1 MHMLTGRRTFTA
13 LAVCGAMAISTLG
26 CGGTRTSKG
35 KIAAL
40 PADKAQLMSYYL
52 PTQIEILPFTK
63 PASFDVRG
71 LPDGISAVVRPVDTL
86 GQPVKAYGTMRFE
99 LYDYV
104 PASGLEKGQQLM
116 VWNQV
121 LNTPTDQRK
130 YWDNVTQS
138 YQFQLLWRQPL
149 QPNKKYVLE
158 VFYENPAGTR
168 LTSDYVFDF
177 TPNVERIKEQLRS
190 QPR

>member
-1 MHMLTGRRTFTA
+1 MRKTVSLNI
-13 LAVCGAMAISTLG
+13 LAVSVAAAGLLAG
-26 CGGTRTSKG
+26 CNKTTRDRV
-35 KIAAL
+35 AAL
-40 PADKAQLMSYYL
+40 PPEKAEVMAYYL

-63 PASFDVRG
+63 PASFDPRG
-71 LPDGISAVVRPVDTL
+71 LPDGINAVIRPSDVL
-86 GQPVKAYGTMRFE
+86 GHPVKAYGTIRFE
-99 LYDYV
+99 LYEYV

-121 LNTPTDQRK
+121 LNTPADQRK

-138 YQFQLLWRQPL
+138 YQFQLAWRQPL
-149 QPNKKYVLE
+149 PPNRKYVLE

-168 LTSDYVFDF
+168 LTNNYVFEF
-177 TPNVERIKEQLRS
+177 APNVEQLREQLRT

>member
-1 MHMLTGRRTFTA
+1 MRNPAPFKAFVCLAASCGLVVLIVGCSDARTPK
-13 LAVCGAMAISTLG
+13 S
-26 CGGTRTSKG
+26 
-35 KIAAL
+35 KIASL
-40 PADKAQLMSYYL
+40 PPDQAELISYYL
-52 PTQIEILPFTK
+52 PTQVEILPFTK
-63 PASFDVRG
+63 PASFDARG

-86 GQPVKAYGTMRFE
+86 GQAVKAYGTMRFE

-104 PASGLEKGQQLM
+104 PASGLDKGKQLM

-121 LNTPTDQRK
+121 LDTPAEQRK

-158 VFYENPAGTR
+158 VFYENPAGVR

-177 TPNVERIKEQLRS
+177 VPNVERIKEQLRT